1 MKKWILIGSAAIIVI
16 VVVVV
21 FVGLSNLGP
30 IMKKAV
36 NTYGPKITKTELHVA
51 DVGVSILSAE
61 AKVKAF
67 FLGNPKGF
75 KSPSAMKVGSV
86 FVNVDEKSLTGETII
101 TLTTAMILSTT
112 CSTVIPRCSASR
124 LRQIRCLRTAL
135 ATARTSA
142 E

>member
-16 VVVVV
+16 VFVVV

-101 TLTTAMILSTT
+101 IERVEVKEPEINYEKKGKTDNFNAILNNVKK
-112 CSTVIPRCSASR
+112 C
-124 LRQIRCLRTAL
+124 
-135 ATARTSA
+135 
-142 E
+142 